1 MAIASSEKKAVNPKQ
16 RGTLLKARF
25 SEIVALNFVIDPEI
39 LKPYVPKKLELD
51 FFENE
56 TYVSLVAI
64 VLKNIRVWGLPIQLP
79 GQFGEFNLRFYVRRA
94 DGTKYQRGVC
104 FLRDYVS
111 SKSAAWILG
120 SLFKADFRTVKMQY
134 ENTGFNSRNLSVIP
148 TADYQWKLEDH
159 WNRIRVK
166 ARKRMKKTGPGTKVG
181 FILEHANKY
190 SSRGGATY
198 EYSGSQPK
206 WTIWDAAQAN
216 FTCDVK
222 RLFGAEFVK
231 PLATR
236 PTSVFVATGSDVT
249 VYRGTKL

>member
-1 MAIASSEKKAVNPKQ
+1 MAIASSDKKALKS
-16 RGTLLKARF
+16 RKTLLTARF
-25 SEIVALNFVIDPEI
+25 SEIVALNFAIDPEI
-39 LKPYVPKKLELD
+39 LKPHVPKKLELD

-64 VLKNIRVWGLPIQLP
+64 VLKNIRVWGLPIQIP
-79 GQFGEFNLRFYVRRA
+79 GQFGEFNLRFYVRRP
-94 DGTKYQRGVC
+94 DGSRYQRGVC

-134 ENTGFNSRNLSVIP
+134 ENTGFNSKNLSVVP
-148 TADYQWKLEDH
+148 TADYRWQVDEH

-166 ARKRMKKTGPGTKVG
+166 ARQRMKKTGPGTKVG
-181 FILEHANKY
+181 FILDHANKY
-190 SSRGGATY
+190 GCRDGATY
-198 EYSGSQPK
+198 EYSGTQPK

-222 RLFGAEFVK
+222 RLFGPEFEK
-231 PLATR
+231 PLAKR
-236 PTSVFVATGSDVT
+236 PASVFVATGSDVT
-249 VYRGTKL
+249 IFRGCPLS